1 MRVQSAGRCPP
12 TAWNPPWR
20 HECNDLHLHGRCVP
34 HPQAPGAATR
44 PASRLGG
51 ALRAVRVFA
60 AAAFG
65 VAVLGDYDADAAGV
79 RRR

>member
-1 MRVQSAGRCPP
+1 MGSMTTTTFTSTAG
-12 TAWNPPWR
+12 T
-20 HECNDLHLHGRCVP
+20 P
-34 HPQAPGAATR
+34 HAPGAGKR
-44 PASRLGG
+44 SSSRLGG

-79 RRR
+79 RRH

>member
-1 MRVQSAGRCPP
+1 MSATTFTS
-12 TAWNPPWR
+12 TAGASR
-20 HECNDLHLHGRCVP
+20 T
-34 HPQAPGAATR
+34 PQAPGAATR

>member
-1 MRVQSAGRCPP
+1 MS
-12 TAWNPPWR
+12 TATFTPATRTGPR
-20 HECNDLHLHGRCVP
+20 T
-34 HPQAPGAATR
+34 PQAPGAGTR
-44 PASRLGG
+44 PVPPVPPASGFGG
-51 ALRAVRVFA
+51 ALRAVRVFT

>member
-1 MRVQSAGRCPP
+1 MS
-12 TAWNPPWR
+12 TATFTPATRTGPR
-20 HECNDLHLHGRCVP
+20 T
-34 HPQAPGAATR
+34 PQALGAGTR
-44 PASRLGG
+44 PVPPVPPASGFGG
-51 ALRAVRVFA
+51 ALRAVRVFT

>member
-1 MRVQSAGRCPP
+1 MRTATLPP
-12 TAWNPPWR
+12 MSGASRSRT
-20 HECNDLHLHGRCVP
+20 
-34 HPQAPGAATR
+34 PQASGAAA
-44 PASRLGG
+44 PHASGFGG
-51 ALRAVRVFA
+51 ALRAVRVFT

>member
-1 MRVQSAGRCPP
+1 MSATTLPP
-12 TAWNPPWR
+12 TAGGTPGPR
-20 HECNDLHLHGRCVP
+20 T
-34 HPQAPGAATR
+34 PQAPGAEA
-44 PASRLGG
+44 PHGAGWSASPLGG

>member
-1 MRVQSAGRCPP
+1 MRAAGSGQQHGGMR
-12 TAWNPPWR
+12 TATFTPATGARPR
-20 HECNDLHLHGRCVP
+20 T
-34 HPQAPGAATR
+34 PQTPGAATR
-44 PASRLGG
+44 PVPPASRFVG
-51 ALRAVRVFA
+51 ALRAVRVFT